1 MFEVL
6 FNYPRLSAVRWGI
19 SIADM
24 EPVCNSLIQVF
35 KATFTQAMF
44 VYYIAHAVQSKQLQS
59 QFDKTDM
66 EKNISSCKAR
76 LII

>member
-1 MFEVL
+1 
-6 FNYPRLSAVRWGI
+6 
-19 SIADM
+19 M

-76 LII
+76 LIL